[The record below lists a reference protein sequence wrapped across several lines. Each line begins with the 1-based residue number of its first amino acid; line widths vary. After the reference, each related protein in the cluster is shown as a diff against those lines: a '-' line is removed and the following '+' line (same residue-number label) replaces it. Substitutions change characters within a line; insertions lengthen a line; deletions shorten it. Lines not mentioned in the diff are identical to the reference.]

1 MPSSARPILEAA
13 ERRAAVRGIRSCA
26 LTVSAVALL
35 ATSVAAQDQE
45 PASVFIAPDGSP
57 PSFRLALP
65 DEPSGRTPVRPPYR
79 ATARPTPVP
88 AQPLAAAPTEPLDT
102 AAADPLPAQGS
113 AGEAGDPSVP
123 PLGGDPGGDPGG
135 SRAVTAPA
143 ETRAAVPGALALP
156 ATPGTGGPGTGGI
169 GAPLPIEVLPDP
181 RAAVP
186 PGAPAGPLTA
196 EAVPLET
203 AGLGSGQRS
212 GGLGT
217 GNSRE
222 GDQAVRAMMRQLMR
236 EDAVVALIDKET
248 VRWSEV
254 WESAEAFPETEKA
267 DPEAVFPALLHRLI
281 DLKLLSRVGAR
292 QGLAN
297 DPEVRRRM
305 AAYEQRVIREVVIE
319 RYLGEAISEAELHEA
334 YLGAV
339 EKQAKEM
346 KVKARH
352 ILVESRAA
360 AEEVIR
366 ALDSGGDFAELAR
379 KRSYGSSSARGGDL
393 GTFQLDRMVPFFARA
408 VTAVPAGAY
417 TRQPVETEF
426 GWHVI
431 LVESRSMEPLLPF
444 EDMRNKLRADVSRA
458 AVRELLTRLR
468 GEAQIEIL
476 PAPERVAIIT
486 APGTTAPEPAALRDA
501 APIAG
506 SGDPAAASASPVIA
520 PTVPAE
526 TPALG
531 PKGKPGLPVLADPGF
546 GEDQPRP
553 TF

>member
-88 AQPLAAAPTEPLDT
+88 AQPLAAAPAEPLDT
-102 AAADPLPAQGS
+102 AAADPPPAQGS

-135 SRAVTAPA
+135 EAAGSRAVTALA

-156 ATPGTGGPGTGGI
+156 ATPGTGGPGTGEI

-196 EAVPLET
+196 E
-203 AGLGSGQRS
+203 
-212 GGLGT
+212 
-217 GNSRE
+217 
-222 GDQAVRAMMRQLMR
+222 AVRAMMRQLMR

-319 RYLGEAISEAELHEA
+319 RYLGEAISETELHEA

-393 GTFQLDRMVPFFARA
+393 GTFQLDRMVPSFARA

-468 GEAQIEIL
+468 GEARIEIL

-486 APGTTAPEPAALRDA
+486 APGTTAPDNSAPEPAALRDA

-506 SGDPAAASASPVIA
+506 SGGPAAASASPVIA

>member
-1 MPSSARPILEAA
+1 M
-13 ERRAAVRGIRSCA
+13 RGIRFRA
-26 LTVSAVALL
+26 LAVSAVALL
-35 ATSVAAQDQE
+35 AAPVAAQDRE

-57 PSFRLALP
+57 PSFRLTLP

-79 ATARPTPVP
+79 ATARPTP
-88 AQPLAAAPTEPLDT
+88 
-102 AAADPLPAQGS
+102 
-113 AGEAGDPSVP
+113 
-123 PLGGDPGGDPGG
+123 
-135 SRAVTAPA
+135 
-143 ETRAAVPGALALP
+143 ETRAAVPGSLAIP
-156 ATPGTGGPGTGGI
+156 ATPGAEGPGIGGI
-169 GAPLPIEVLPDP
+169 GAPLPPIEGLSDL
-181 RAAVP
+181 RA
-186 PGAPAGPLTA
+186 
-196 EAVPLET
+196 AVPLET
-203 AGLGSGQRS
+203 AGPDGDRRS
-212 GGLGT
+212 GGLGN
-217 GNSRE
+217 GHEEDR
-222 GDQAVRAMMRQLMR
+222 AVRAMMRQLMR

-254 WESAEAFPETEKA
+254 WESAEALPETEKA

-297 DPEVRRRM
+297 DPEVRRRI
-305 AAYEQRVIREVVIE
+305 AAHEQRVIREVVIE

-339 EKQAKEM
+339 EKQANEM

-360 AEEVIR
+360 AETVIR
-366 ALDSGGDFAELAR
+366 ALDGGGDFAELAR
-379 KRSYGSSSARGGDL
+379 KRSYGSSAARGGDL
-393 GTFQLDRMVPFFARA
+393 GTFQLDRMVPAFARA

-431 LVESRSMEPLLPF
+431 LVESRSMEPLPPF
-444 EDMRNKLRADVSRA
+444 EDMRDKLRADVSRA

-468 GEAQIEIL
+468 GEARIEIL
-476 PAPERVAIIT
+476 PDPERVAIIT
-486 APGTTAPEPAALRDA
+486 APGTTTPDNSAPEPAA
-501 APIAG
+501 
-506 SGDPAAASASPVIA
+506 
-520 PTVPAE
+520 

-531 PKGKPGLPVLADPGF
+531 PRGKPGSPILADPEF
-546 GEDQPRP
+546 GEDRARP